1 VKIIPPCSQPD
12 PCARGHL
19 GMLLALQGAA
29 AAQEGLIQPWESSP
43 VDMQEQGL
51 VTGMH
56 HYLLMADNDE
66 N

>member
-1 VKIIPPCSQPD
+1 
-12 PCARGHL
+12 
-19 GMLLALQGAA
+19 MLLALQGAA

-56 HYLLMADNDE
+56 HYLLMANNDE